1 LARKRFLPA
10 VPERIHEVGEIMVA
24 CGRALGVFSAL
35 LLSAAA
41 AAAPAN
47 ETYRTRLSVVPLD
60 VSMQANVAG
69 QGAVTATL
77 QGNRLT
83 VQGTAEGL
91 RSPAT
96 VAEIHRGAPGIP
108 GPAILNLTVTKSTTP
123 TIGGTVD
130 LTPSMVQD
138 LKDGQLYVQ
147 INSER
152 APDGNLRGWLM
163 RAN

>member
-1 LARKRFLPA
+1 
-10 VPERIHEVGEIMVA
+10 MVA
-24 CGRALGVFSAL
+24 SRRAFAAISAV

-41 AAAPAN
+41 AAAAPAG
-47 ETYRTRLSVVPLD
+47 ETYRTRLSVVPID
-60 VSMQANVAG
+60 VAMQANVAG
-69 QGAVTATL
+69 QGSVTATL
-77 QGNRLT
+77 QGNKLT

-96 VAEIHRGAPGIP
+96 VAQIHRGPPGIP
-108 GPAILNLTVTKSTTP
+108 GPAILDLSVSKYNTP
-123 TIGGTVD
+123 SIGGTVD

-138 LKDGQLYVQ
+138 LKNGQLYVQ
-147 INSER
+147 LNSER